1 MKIRE
6 MKSSKIWEYEN
17 AYYWF
22 SDNERL
28 TKIINHYELIK
39 KYKNIKGDIFEF
51 GIFKG
56 TSLIRTLHFVKF
68 LKLNKKVYGFDA
80 FGNFPKKNLT
90 INSDKKFSKTHDAGS
105 PGLSDK
111 TINKILKKKKL
122 LNYKLIKGN
131 VLNTLKPF
139 LKNYNSRISMLF
151 MDLDVYDPT
160 IFVLN
165 NLYARLN
172 KGGVIICD
180 NFNIVEGE
188 TLAFIEFVK
197 LNKLK
202 INYFDN
208 NRRVAIVIKK

>member
-139 LKNYNSRISMLF
+139 LKKYNSRISMLF

-188 TLAFIEFVK
+188 TLAFMEFVK

>member
-1 MKIRE
+1 IKLIVIPQIIQSKKSKQFKMKIRE

-39 KYKNIKGDIFEF
+39 KHKNVKGDIFEF

-68 LKLNKKVYGFDA
+68 LKLNKKVYAFDA

-180 NFNIVEGE
+180 NFN
-188 TLAFIEFVK
+188 
-197 LNKLK
+197 
-202 INYFDN
+202 
-208 NRRVAIVIKK
+208 